1 MRFIKEIRQDD
12 TVGTFKQVKINQ
24 DTIESFAKAL
34 ISEAQVACPNAKMII
49 LDLVADCV
57 VLESID
63 VEKEGGEMITRYR
76 PDVDE
81 EERSAPMHEDK
92 EGDYVAYEEYE
103 DEVNALKAENERLKE
118 DLNRLLKEM
127 YRSDRP

>member
-1 MRFIKEIRQDD
+1 
-12 TVGTFKQVKINQ
+12 
-24 DTIESFAKAL
+24 
-34 ISEAQVACPNAKMII
+34 
-49 LDLVADCV
+49 
-57 VLESID
+57 
-63 VEKEGGEMITRYR
+63 MITRYR

-81 EERSAPMHEDK
+81 MERSAPMHEDK
-92 EGDYVAYEEYE
+92 EGDYVAYEDYV